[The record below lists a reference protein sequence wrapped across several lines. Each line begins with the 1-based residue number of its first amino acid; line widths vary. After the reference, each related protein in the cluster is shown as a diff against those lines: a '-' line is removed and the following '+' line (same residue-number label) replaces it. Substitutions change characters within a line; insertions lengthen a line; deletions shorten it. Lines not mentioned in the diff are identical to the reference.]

1 MRESTSNKFS
11 HSDGFQTH
19 CYKSYINLLAICFL
33 LLMFSCK
40 ARKQVIVKQATT
52 IDSVIKPVDTK
63 KTKLDAIRAAQIMFN
78 SFSGKARSV
87 LNIDGNSNDV
97 TLNIRIKRDQKIWI
111 SITAIAGIE
120 AARVLIT
127 PDSILIINRLQ
138 SVYVK
143 QPFSYINTV
152 AGNQVNYKT
161 IESLL
166 VGNAIPELLNEH
178 ADFRTSAD
186 SIILTGN
193 LQELAYKLIV
203 GPGMRVTQTNLND
216 QNAAQSL
223 QVTNHAFIQAGARAI
238 PSQIDITSLVK
249 DKKIQVNLHY
259 IKTDFDQPQEYPFS
273 IPARYKEGN

>member
-1 MRESTSNKFS
+1 MRESTPNKIYNFYG
-11 HSDGFQTH
+11 DGFKTH
-19 CYKSYINLLAICFL
+19 RYIKLLAICFL
-33 LLMFSCK
+33 LLTFSCK
-40 ARKQVIVKQATT
+40 ARRQLVVKQVA
-52 IDSVIKPVDTK
+52 IDSAIKPVDTK
-63 KTKLDAIRAAQIMFN
+63 KNKLDAIRAAQTNFN

-87 LNIDGNSNDV
+87 LNIDGSSNDV

-138 SVYVK
+138 SIYVK

-166 VGNAIPELLNEH
+166 IGNAIPELLNEN
-178 ADFRTSAD
+178 ADFKTSPD

-193 LQELAYKLIV
+193 LHDLAYKLIV
-203 GPGMRVTQTNLND
+203 GPGMRVMQTNLKD
-216 QNAAQSL
+216 QNADQSL
-223 QVTNHAFIQAGARAI
+223 QVTNRTFIQAGARVI
-238 PSQIDITSLVK
+238 PSQIDITSSVK

-259 IKTDFDQPQEYPFS
+259 IKTDFDLPQEYPFS
-273 IPARYKEGN
+273 IPARYKEGS

>member
-1 MRESTSNKFS
+1 MRESTSNKTLYS
-11 HSDGFQTH
+11 NGFQINR
-19 CYKSYINLLAICFL
+19 YKSYIKLLAICFL
-33 LLMFSCK
+33 LFTFSCK
-40 ARKQVIVKQATT
+40 ARKQLVVKQVA
-52 IDSVIKPVDTK
+52 IDSAIKPVDTK
-63 KTKLDAIRAAQIMFN
+63 KNKLDAIRAGQTIFN

-87 LNIDGNSNDV
+87 LNIDGSSNDV
-97 TLNIRIKRDQKIWI
+97 TLNIRIKRDEKIWI

-138 SVYVK
+138 SIYVK
-143 QPFSYINTV
+143 QPFSYINSV

-166 VGNAIPELLNEH
+166 VGNAIPELLNEN
-178 ADFRTSAD
+178 ADIKTSPD
-186 SIILTGN
+186 SIVLTGN
-193 LQELAYKLIV
+193 LQDLAYKLVV
-203 GPGMRVTQTNLND
+203 GPGMHVTQTNLND

-223 QVTNHAFIQAGARAI
+223 QVTNRSFIQAGARVI
-238 PSQIDITSLVK
+238 PSQIDITSIVK

>member
-1 MRESTSNKFS
+1 MVV
-11 HSDGFQTH
+11 
-19 CYKSYINLLAICFL
+19 
-33 LLMFSCK
+33 
-40 ARKQVIVKQATT
+40 KQVA
-52 IDSVIKPVDTK
+52 IDSAIKPVDTK
-63 KTKLDAIRAAQIMFN
+63 KNKLDAIRGAQTTFN
-78 SFSGKARSV
+78 TFSGKARSV
-87 LNIDGNSNDV
+87 LNIDGSSNDV

-143 QPFSYINTV
+143 QPFSYINSV

-166 VGNAIPELLNEH
+166 VGNAIPELLNER
-178 ADFRTSAD
+178 ADFKTSPD

-193 LQELAYKLIV
+193 LQDLAYKLIV
-203 GPGMRVTQTNLND
+203 GPGMHVTQTNLND

-223 QVTNHAFIQAGARAI
+223 QVINRTFIQAGARVI